1 MLRLSSVVNVLY
13 LRSAAG
19 SFWYT
24 KAENGST
31 VGMSSMKLSVSRYM
45 KNESSVQP
53 AAIGVAY
60 PKSTSSE
67 YGALIAL
74 LIVLPAVFAAVA
86 RARSAP
92 VTGSKSESS
101 VYRRP
106 DAMLRAPLV

>member
-13 LRSAAG
+13 LRSAIG
-19 SFWYT
+19 SFVYT
-24 KAENGST
+24 KDENGST
-31 VGMSSMKLSVSRYM
+31 VGMSSMKLSESRYM

-53 AAIGVAY
+53 SPIGVAY
-60 PKSTSSE
+60 PKITSSV
-67 YGALIAL
+67 YGALIGRT
-74 LIVLPAVFAAVA
+74 IVLPAVFAAVV